1 MLKAMDLRFSLKVK
15 QEVSVNSQYIAS
27 KAARL
32 LYVLVIAVLY

>member
-1 MLKAMDLRFSLKVK
+1 MPKAMDLRFSLKVK
-15 QEVSVNSQYIAS
+15 QEVSVNYQYITS